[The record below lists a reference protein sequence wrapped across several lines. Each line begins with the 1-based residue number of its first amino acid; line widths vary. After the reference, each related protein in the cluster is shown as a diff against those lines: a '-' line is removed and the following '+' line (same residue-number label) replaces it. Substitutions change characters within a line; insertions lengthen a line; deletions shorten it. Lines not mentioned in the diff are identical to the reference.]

1 MKLSK
6 IYEQRK
12 NLIIDSLIEHGIYK
26 FSDYGHLYEVPL
38 KELEEKLKE
47 ITGNH
52 TEA

>member
-6 IYEQRK
+6 MYEQRK

-26 FSDYGHLYEVPL
+26 FNDYGHLYEVSL
-38 KELEEKLKE
+38 EELEEKLKE
-47 ITGNH
+47 ITSNH

>member
-12 NLIIDSLIEHGIYK
+12 NLIIDSLIE
-26 FSDYGHLYEVPL
+26 HLYEVPL